1 MLSNIEDERGKMEN
15 ELSGWEPLVHESQIN
30 VPYEWWAG
38 ETAGRFF
45 KGIRDEQKIFGTECK
60 QCNKVFV
67 PPRKSCPECFAEKT
81 TWVEVGPGG
90 ELVAFTVARRQLAAL
105 PEKAPVIFG
114 LIKLDGADTAL
125 LHRVG
130 EVKPGRVQIGMRLAA
145 KFSDNRKGGIL
156 DIDYFRP
163 A

>member
-1 MLSNIEDERGKMEN
+1 MLFNAENERGKMEN
-15 ELSGWEPLVHESQIN
+15 ELSRWEPLVHESQIN

-45 KGIRDEQKIFGTECK
+45 KGIRDEQKIFGTECT

-81 TWVEVGPGG
+81 TWVEVGPEG

-105 PEKAPVIFG
+105 PKKAPVIFG
-114 LIKLDGADTAL
+114 LIRLDGADTAL

-130 EVKPGRVQIGMRLAA
+130 EVKPGKVQIGMRLAA
-145 KFSDNRKGGIL
+145 KFSDTRKGGIL